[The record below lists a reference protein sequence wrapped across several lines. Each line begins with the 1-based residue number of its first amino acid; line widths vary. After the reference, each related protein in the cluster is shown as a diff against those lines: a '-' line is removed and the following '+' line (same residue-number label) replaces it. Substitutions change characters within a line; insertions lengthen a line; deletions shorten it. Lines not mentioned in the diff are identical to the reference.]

1 MTWAPGS
8 RAVRDRDYVARVRR
22 YRPSALLPL
31 IARAS
36 ATYALS
42 WRQSPYR
49 KYLPWA
55 LADAAR
61 VSLAC
66 GNEYHRKD
74 ATDTDL
80 LRILDM
86 YSQLEDPYLYEHDN
100 DRDALAR
107 FLLRAAGEQMIYQE
121 PVFQELARA
130 AAMLTQTAGT
140 REARC
145 LRPGWEEELL
155 GTSLSHYVGIAQ
167 LLWVSAISC
176 AGRFDPTSL
185 EAPGAERICAEIPA
199 TTILS
204 VAEKHFVTDT
214 AAFRQANEQARI
226 TTDPLLRRYEY
237 NPLRTTPLVK
247 GYGPGLLAPVNH
259 LIPAKAS
266 PLGIYYTGV
275 AKFGGAFAQDL
286 GDLFEAYVGRQL
298 GLLPDATVL
307 PEIAYGQN
315 QALSVDWI
323 VITEELV
330 LLVEVKSVR
339 PTAHL
344 RLANERRGDELQR
357 MLGRAYEQI
366 NHTAALIASGRKEFA
381 VVPTD
386 RPVHGLIVTM
396 EPFHIVNAPLQ
407 RPLLPA
413 TTVPITVCSISE
425 LEDMVTITDTP
436 VGRLLLERA
445 ADAQRSTY
453 ALREALSGHTHARNA
468 VLDAGWNSYPWRHA
482 AAGQAP
488 SESAGA
494 AL

>member
-1 MTWAPGS
+1 M
-8 RAVRDRDYVARVRR
+8 ARIRR
-22 YRPSALLPL
+22 HRPSALLPQ

-36 ATYALS
+36 AAFARESS
-42 WRQSPYR
+42 WLESPYR
-49 KYLPWA
+49 KYTPWA

-66 GNEYHRKD
+66 GNEHHRKD
-74 ATDTDL
+74 ASETDL
-80 LRILDM
+80 LKILDM
-86 YSQLEDPYLYEHDN
+86 YSQLEDPYLYDHDN
-100 DRDALAR
+100 DQDALAR

-130 AAMLTQTAGT
+130 AAMLTQTTGT

-145 LRPGWEEELL
+145 LRPGWEEKLL

-167 LLWVSAISC
+167 LLWAVAISC
-176 AGRFDPTSL
+176 AGWFDPDSL
-185 EAPGAERICAEIPA
+185 QAPGAERICAEISA

-204 VAEKHFVTDT
+204 VGETHFVTDT
-214 AAFRQANEQARI
+214 AAFRQANEQARM

-237 NPLRTTPLVK
+237 NPLRSTPLVK
-247 GYGPGLLAPVNH
+247 GYGPGLLAPVSQ

-275 AKFGGAFAQDL
+275 ARFGNAFAQDL

-307 PEIAYGQN
+307 PEIVYGQN

-323 VITEELV
+323 VVTEELV

-344 RLANERRGDELQR
+344 RLATERRVSELQR

-366 NHTAALIASGRKEFA
+366 DRTAALIASGHREFA
-381 VVPTD
+381 KVPAD
-386 RPVHGLIVTM
+386 RPVQGLIVTM

-413 TTVPITVCSISE
+413 TTVPVTVCSISE
-425 LEDMVTITDTP
+425 LEDMVTITDAP
-436 VGRLLLERA
+436 VDRLLLDRA
-445 ADAQRSTY
+445 ADGQRSTY

-468 VLDAGWNSYPWRHA
+468 VLDAGWSSYPWSRDT
-482 AAGQAP
+482 AGQVP
-488 SESAGA
+488 SESAGT